1 MKRIRENKLLVIG
14 KKPFGEKNRL
24 GMGGVVV
31 HVIRLTDWLDD
42 HGLDYHFYD
51 LSSFRL
57 SSFVK
62 SLKASE
68 VAHLHT
74 SSPYLRLI
82 FSVVCRITK
91 TQSICT
97 YHGDIG
103 RFGMFK
109 NCCDKLSIR
118 LVDYPIVLNE
128 RSLSVARR
136 INANAL
142 MLSAYIPPI
151 RIDDL
156 TFDLQEKISA
166 FREKYHVLITTNA
179 SAMSYD
185 RNGCEIYGIK
195 GMVSIVKTLPEIG
208 LIVSD
213 PSGDYSRFYQDQLPE
228 NIQLITEPHPFVSVL
243 SYADAFIR
251 NTSTDGDSISIRE
264 ALGMGV
270 PVIATDV
277 VDRPNGC
284 FLVRRGDDA
293 MLIKAMLAIQPKTG
307 THLGGHDKDNV
318 EILRFYKEKIF
329 N

>member
-1 MKRIRENKLLVIG
+1 MLVIG
-14 KKPFGEKNRL
+14 KKPFGEKNRI

-74 SSPYLRLI
+74 SSPYLRLV

-103 RFGMFK
+103 RFGVLK
-109 NCCDKLSIR
+109 NYCDKLSIKW
-118 LVDYPIVLNE
+118 VDYPIVLNE
-128 RSLSVARR
+128 RSLSIARC
-136 INANAL
+136 INAKTL

-151 RIDDL
+151 KKDDL
-156 TFDLQEKISA
+156 ALDLQEKVSA
-166 FREKYHVLITTNA
+166 IRGKYRILFATNA
-179 SAMSYD
+179 SAMSHD
-185 RNGCEIYGIK
+185 KNGSEIYGIK
-195 GMVSIVKTLPEIG
+195 ELVSIVKTLPEIG
-208 LIVSD
+208 LIISD
-213 PSGDYSRFYQDQLPE
+213 PSGDYSRYYRDQLPE
-228 NIQLITEPHPFVSVL
+228 NIYLITEPHPFVGVL

-264 ALGMGV
+264 ALDMGV

-277 VDRPNGC
+277 VDRPEGC
-284 FLVRRGDDA
+284 FLFSRGDDA
-293 MLIKAMLAIQPKTG
+293 MLIKSMRAINPKAGLYSG
-307 THLGGHDKDNV
+307 TQDKDSA

-329 N
+329 R